1 MHPMTPVTDPSSNV
15 TDTTQVGAIPLVGH
29 ATRSRSLHVPRLSP
43 GEYLAIE
50 DGDEVVVVALTQDVT
65 HIGRAFT
72 ADIRLEAAAVSRRH
86 ALVVREG
93 GTVQL
98 LDDRSGNGVWRNGE
112 RVERVTL
119 QAGDRF
125 VIGGITLQLVVIEG
139 ETPAD

>member
-1 MHPMTPVTDPSSNV
+1 MPSTTDRSSSV
-15 TDTTQVGAIPLVGH
+15 ADTTQISAIPLVGH
-29 ATRSRSLHVPRLSP
+29 ATRSRSLHVPRLTP

-50 DGDEVVVVALTQDVT
+50 DGDEVIVVPLTQEVT
-65 HIGRAFT
+65 HIGRSFS

-112 RVERVTL
+112 RIERVTL

-125 VIGGITLQLVVIEG
+125 VVGGITLQLVVVGG
-139 ETPAD
+139 EAQAA